1 MIQFNPKI
9 NRIFV
14 DMDGVL
20 ADFDAWVWGQL
31 PKETTTDGQMWKWL
45 QAQDRPYYKFLPM
58 KNVER
63 LWDGI
68 HKYADG
74 APVKILTG
82 LPFKNHMPEVEQDK
96 IDWFAKYPE
105 IFGLDV
111 DFNVGP
117 YARDK
122 YKHAK
127 PGDILIDDNAKNIR
141 DWIYRAGGI
150 GIYHTSVD
158 ATLEQLKYFVE
169 PLKVADQKYQVL
181 VEDKKNRNIP
191 NDPRSDKDVG
201 CKLSCGA
208 HFCEDGCQKLR
219 IAASKIVASTGCLKC
234 GEFLCICHSR

>member
-9 NRIFV
+9 NRIHV

-20 ADFDAWVWGQL
+20 ADFDSWVWSQI
-31 PKETTTDGQMWKWL
+31 PEHRSNDKEMWKWL
-45 QAQDRPYYKFLPM
+45 QKQHRPYFHFQPM
-58 KNVER
+58 PDVKR

-68 HKYADG
+68 HALAGG

-96 IDWFAKYPE
+96 IEWFAKYPE
-105 IFGLDV
+105 IFGLQV

-122 YKHAK
+122 YKHCK

-150 GIYHTSVD
+150 GIFHQTID
-158 ATLEQLKYFVE
+158 GTLEQLKYFVE
-169 PLKVADQKYQVL
+169 PLKIADAKYQTL
-181 VEDKKNRNIP
+181 LDEKKANGVP
-191 NDPRSDKDVG
+191 HLCSVCKQDV
-201 CKLSCGA
+201 KSCS
-208 HFCEDGCQKLR
+208 C
-219 IAASKIVASTGCLKC
+219 VVTY
-234 GEFLCICHSR
+234 